1 MRGQLEDDIVRVG
14 EVLQAAT
21 TDSILAMNESFA
33 STTLRDAI
41 FLGKKVLQKVL
52 AMDLL
57 CVYVTFIEELAA
69 FDPAVVSMVSTVVP
83 EHPVE
88 RTFKVVRAPA
98 DGLAYA
104 IAIAEKYNLTYE
116 RLRRKIAP

>member
-116 RLRRKIAP
+116 RLRRRIAP

>member
-69 FDPAVVSMVSTVVP
+69 FDPAIVSMVSTVVP

-104 IAIAEKYNLTYE
+104 IAVAEKYNLTYE

>member
-104 IAIAEKYNLTYE
+104 IAVAEKYNLTYE